1 MSQQPILETERLLL
15 RPLTPDDAATVARLA
30 GSREI
35 AHTTISIP
43 HPYSEDQARGWI
55 GAHTG
60 QSATGKEIV
69 FGVVT
74 REDVQLIGAVGLR
87 EIDTEHSQAE
97 LGFWIAVQ
105 AWGKGYA
112 TEATRRVIRYAF
124 EELKL
129 NRVYAH
135 HMVRNPAS
143 VKVLEKL
150 GMKREGLLRQRVRKW
165 GVFEDVVLMAILH
178 DDWIQMSGNSP

>member
-1 MSQQPILETERLLL
+1 MNQQPNLETQRLLL

-30 GSREI
+30 GKREI

-43 HPYSEDQARGWI
+43 HPYSEDQSREWI
-55 GAHTG
+55 TAHAG
-60 QSATGKEIV
+60 QSATCKEIV

-74 REDVQLIGAVGLR
+74 RDDAQLIGAVGLR
-87 EIDTEHSQAE
+87 ELDTEHSQAE

-112 TEATRRVIRYAF
+112 TEATGRVIRYAF
-124 EELKL
+124 EELKI

-135 HMVRNPAS
+135 YMVRNPAS
-143 VKVLEKL
+143 GKVLENL
-150 GMKREGLLRQRVRKW
+150 GLRREGLLRQRVRKW
-165 GVFEDVVLMAILH
+165 GVFEDVLLMAILH
-178 DDWIQMSGNSP
+178 DDWRQQNGKAT